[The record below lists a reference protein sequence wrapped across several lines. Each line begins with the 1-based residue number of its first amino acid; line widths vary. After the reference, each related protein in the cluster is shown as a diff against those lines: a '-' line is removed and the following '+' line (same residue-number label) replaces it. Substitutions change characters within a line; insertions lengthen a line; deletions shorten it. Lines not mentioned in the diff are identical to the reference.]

1 MDVAGTQHQDDEFQ
15 VRPATSSP
23 PHLQPLDIESNMR
36 PFQKMDGTVSPEEIL
51 PSLKYEPT
59 HCSVSTSTASEPNLV
74 HQKNSEAQSEASYTA
89 PLLDR
94 DTHEVN
100 NVTGSSQS
108 CEILHTLDGQR
119 RKRRKPLVPP
129 QKFPTVQL
137 DTNEMTDSDEEYS
150 GDFPKLVKIS
160 DATSVDSDMSSE
172 VEQAKSTL
180 PDSVI
185 DKFSEQKENQFIH
198 EISHQAVETVRQ
210 IICPSETKK
219 SYDTQTELLLER
231 TLSQLEPQISR
242 LVGQSLRSSIE
253 TIREQVL
260 AGLKSATSSI
270 STDHND
276 TTTRKTSSTVESHNF
291 ASEVV
296 SEFQNSS
303 TSEAENLSNP
313 GDKSEIV
320 WSALKAASIPS
331 FTINNLNL
339 SCTSE
344 ATHGGE
350 REPIPVS
357 PETLTSDR
365 NICLFR
371 NKRLEKEDLTA
382 QTRSLS
388 QKLSESTEMSTDTG
402 NCPNPLIDYTS
413 QVFPYSNAFKLPL
426 PQMLKPNFIQM
437 APDSLPAKNK
447 CYRME
452 SGNRK
457 SSPNKTNDGFTIEGL
472 GNSGADSYRTGELK
486 EPSLNYQPDKMCSVT
501 PQQQSFLQPETAG
514 AAVLASAIG
523 LQNAFLMNKNDLNS
537 KLFSNFPVNTNEP
550 PWPPS
555 YLSQFGLSALTRLP
569 LGLFPPLS
577 GHHFSFPVSP
587 SPTTMGR
594 QKNSNQQ
601 LKPHNQE
608 TDAQE
613 EQTEAIPLVVGRKTE
628 EDHRPVSTSTASV
641 PQGAPGMKSVS
652 EIGNISLLTTPI
664 NGASTLSRRRRTKV
678 TDTRLNSRGG
688 SRSTFNYMS
697 PRSTYTNGVADF
709 IHSMQYVGAEARKTF
724 ENGACGNVANMEHF
738 PMNSEISL
746 RHARGGNE
754 HDRSQSLLSPP
765 SSSDVRLNSSSS
777 SPSPSSVRLSN
788 GPTDGSLDG
797 DMHRSLSDKTRLL
810 SSPTL
815 HENRTTR
822 APMFNLVPG
831 PRLSD
836 SQPRMD
842 FPGPNPQQCSETES
856 FEQTLVRAF
865 RTSPQ
870 MFRQRSIN
878 SLMNTINSQGSTRQ
892 SLINSL
898 PPFNVSGCP
907 VPFASQIGPLSK
919 EGRGMSTEQ
928 HQVSTVRWER
938 GAIQE
943 PANFHGSLA
952 AFERHVDGACKRA
965 IGEAL
970 LHSQNCFE
978 KEKLAN
984 MESNKLHHCVDGMRT
999 TSTLTPVHLR
1009 KAKLMFFYTRYPN
1022 STLIKMYF
1030 PDVKFY
1036 KNNTAQLVKWFS
1048 NFREFYYIQM
1058 EKFARVAISEGVRT
1072 ADEIH
1077 VTTDSELYRALNLHY
1092 NRNQQ
1097 LEVPDHFRIVVE
1109 ATLRE
1114 FFNALMTGKDT
1125 EQSWKKPIYKI
1136 IARMDQP
1143 VPEFFKNPNWMEQ
1156 LADG

>member
-1 MDVAGTQHQDDEFQ
+1 MDVAGTQHQEDEFQ
-15 VRPATSSP
+15 VRSSMFSP
-23 PHLQPLDIESNMR
+23 PDLQLLDIESNMR
-36 PFQKMDGTVSPEEIL
+36 PCQKLDGTVSPEEIL
-51 PSLKYEPT
+51 PPLKYEPT
-59 HCSVSTSTASEPNLV
+59 HCSVSILTASEPNSV
-74 HQKNSEAQSEASYTA
+74 YQKNSEAQSEASYTA
-89 PLLDR
+89 THLDR
-94 DTHEVN
+94 DIHGVN
-100 NVTGSSQS
+100 NLTGSSQS
-108 CEILHTLDGQR
+108 CEILHTIDGQR

-129 QKFPTVQL
+129 QKFSIVQM

-160 DATSVDSDMSSE
+160 DTTSVDSDMSSE
-172 VEQAKSTL
+172 MEQMKSTL
-180 PDSVI
+180 SDSAV

-253 TIREQVL
+253 SIREQVL
-260 AGLKSATSSI
+260 AGLKSATSSL
-270 STDHND
+270 STEHND
-276 TTTRKTSSTVESHNF
+276 TLTRRTSSTVEPHNS
-291 ASEVV
+291 ASETVA
-296 SEFQNSS
+296 EIQNPS
-303 TSEAENLSNP
+303 TSEVDN
-313 GDKSEIV
+313 
-320 WSALKAASIPS
+320 
-331 FTINNLNL
+331 
-339 SCTSE
+339 
-344 ATHGGE
+344 
-350 REPIPVS
+350 
-357 PETLTSDR
+357 
-365 NICLFR
+365 
-371 NKRLEKEDLTA
+371 
-382 QTRSLS
+382 
-388 QKLSESTEMSTDTG
+388 
-402 NCPNPLIDYTS
+402 
-413 QVFPYSNAFKLPL
+413 
-426 PQMLKPNFIQM
+426 
-437 APDSLPAKNK
+437 
-447 CYRME
+447 
-452 SGNRK
+452 
-457 SSPNKTNDGFTIEGL
+457 
-472 GNSGADSYRTGELK
+472 
-486 EPSLNYQPDKMCSVT
+486 PDKVCSMT
-501 PQQQSFLQPETAG
+501 PQHQSFLQPETTG
-514 AAVLASAIG
+514 AAALVSAIG
-523 LQNAFLMNKNDLNS
+523 LQNAFWMNKDDLNR

-555 YLSQFGLSALTRLP
+555 YLAQFGLSPFTRLP

-587 SPTTMGR
+587 SSTIMGR
-594 QKNSNQQ
+594 QNTSGQQ
-601 LKPHNQE
+601 VKLNHQE
-608 TDAQE
+608 TDIPE
-613 EQTEAIPLVVGRKTE
+613 EQTEAIPLVVGRKAE
-628 EDHRPVSTSTASV
+628 EDHRLVSTSTASV
-641 PQGAPGMKSVS
+641 LPGGPGIKCVS
-652 EIGNISLLTTPI
+652 EIGNISPLTTPL
-664 NGASTLSRRRRTKV
+664 NGATTLSRRRRTKV
-678 TDTRLNSRGG
+678 TDTRLNPRGG

-697 PRSTYTNGVADF
+697 PRGTYTNGVADF

-724 ENGACGNVANMEHF
+724 ENGACGKTANIEHF

-765 SSSDVRLNSSSS
+765 SSSDVRLNGSSS

-788 GPTDGSLDG
+788 GPTDGSSDG
-797 DMHRSLSDKTRLL
+797 DLHRSLSDKTRLL

-815 HENRTTR
+815 HENRATR
-822 APMFNLVPG
+822 VPMFNLVSG
-831 PRLSD
+831 PILSD
-836 SQPRMD
+836 SKPRVD
-842 FPGPNPQQCSETES
+842 FPGPNPQHCSETES
-856 FEQTLVRAF
+856 FEQTLVRAY

-878 SLMNTINSQGSTRQ
+878 SLMNTISSQGSVRQ
-892 SLINSL
+892 SLINSI
-898 PPFNVSGCP
+898 PPFNVSGCSI
-907 VPFASQIGPLSK
+907 PFASQIGSLSK
-919 EGRGMSTEQ
+919 EGRGISAEQ

-938 GAIQE
+938 GSVHE
-943 PANFHGSLA
+943 PPNFRGSLA

-970 LHSQNCFE
+970 LQSQTCFE
-978 KEKLAN
+978 KDKLTN
-984 MESNKLHHCVDGMRT
+984 MDSNKLHHCVDGMRT

-1114 FFNALMTGKDT
+1114 FFKALMTGKDT